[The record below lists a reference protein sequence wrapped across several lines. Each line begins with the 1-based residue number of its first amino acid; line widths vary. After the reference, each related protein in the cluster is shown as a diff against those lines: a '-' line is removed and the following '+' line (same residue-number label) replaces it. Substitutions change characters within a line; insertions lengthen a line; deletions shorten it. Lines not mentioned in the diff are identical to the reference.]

1 MSIINIDN
9 FFNFNENAPINRIAY
24 SEEDAKY
31 KLKCMKGMQ
40 DLGMQISIDDAGNI
54 CGTLPGNFSKNQT
67 LVIGSHTD
75 SVKDG
80 GQFDG
85 PIGVYMA
92 LKAIEN
98 FKNTSKSKQYGNIKN
113 VIYACEE
120 STRFS
125 KACLG
130 SYYLSGEISYEELC
144 KLKDKNGI
152 PFANIIADYKDY
164 LFSHFAEYGIDLN
177 NVQLVDKI
185 LDQSEIAEALESHI
199 EQAEVLT
206 DTGISIGGVDSI
218 GKPLRGD
225 ISVHGKN
232 SIVTASKIINSF
244 DKLANSS
251 KQDSTEENLRV
262 TFPKFDSSPNE
273 ENAKTI
279 TSQNGSLIK
288 IDARGE
294 HNHSGSTPP
303 AKRKDAVLGLAKL
316 ILELDELQKST
327 SIVDFN
333 FLGLSTPS
341 WGANQIQDNASLI
354 MQVNNPELI
363 RIIEEKSKKVQD
375 TSNITFDINN
385 IESAEIQADS
395 ETQLFVDVRQ
405 QYPAT
410 GKNTREKLY
419 NSLKEIQENIDCGE
433 DSISFR
439 ITAMGDPIQTNTELL
454 ENIKA
459 ICDKK
464 NYPCQ
469 LMHSWPGHDL
479 ACVLAPTNKT
489 GKRVLFFIPSTG
501 GSHNPEEST
510 TKKDIEIGTD
520 VYSSL
525 VSSRMHNFEK
535 QYENQR
541 EI

>member
-9 FFNFNENAPINRIAY
+9 FFEFNKTSPINRIAY
-24 SEEDAKY
+24 SENDAKY
-31 KLKCMKGMQ
+31 KLKCMKSMQ
-40 DLGMQISIDDAGNI
+40 DLGMKISIDDAGNI
-54 CGTLPGNFSKNQT
+54 CGTLPGNFAKKQS

-92 LKAIEN
+92 LKAVEN
-98 FKNTSKSKQYGNIKN
+98 FKNTSNSNQYGNIKT

-130 SYYLSGEISYEELC
+130 SYYLNGEISREQLY

-152 PFANIIADYKDY
+152 PFSEAIAEYKAY

-185 LDQSEIAEALESHI
+185 LNQAEIAEALEAHI

-206 DTGISIGGVDSI
+206 DTGVSIGGVDSI

-225 ISVHGKN
+225 ITVHGKN
-232 SIVTASKIINSF
+232 SIVTSAKIINSF
-244 DKLANSS
+244 DKLADNS
-251 KQDSTEENLRV
+251 KENTPEETLRI
-262 TFPKFDSSPNE
+262 TFPKFNSSSN
-273 ENAKTI
+273 NTQTI
-279 TSQNGSLIK
+279 TSQNGSLLK
-288 IDARGE
+288 IDSRGE
-294 HNHSGSTPP
+294 PNHSGSTPP
-303 AKRKDAVLGLAKL
+303 SKRKDSVLGLSRL
-316 ILELDELQKST
+316 ILELDELKKSAST
-327 SIVDFN
+327 VDFN
-333 FLGLSTPS
+333 FLSLATPN

-363 RIIEEKSKKVQD
+363 SIIMEKAKKIEA
-375 TSNITFDINN
+375 TSNVTFDINN
-385 IESAEIQADS
+385 IGNAEIPHDNQT
-395 ETQLFVDVRQ
+395 ELFVDVRQ

-410 GKNTREKLY
+410 GKDTREKLY
-419 NSLKEIQENIDCGE
+419 NSLKEIQENTDAGE

-439 ITAMGDPIQTNTELL
+439 ITSIGDPIQTNTELL
-454 ENIKA
+454 GNIKA

-469 LMHSWPGHDL
+469 IMHSWAGHDL

-501 GSHNPEEST
+501 GSHNPDEST

-525 VSSRMHNFEK
+525 VSSRMHNFQKE
-535 QYENQR
+535 YENQQ